1 MRAMFVKC
9 RAGRLVALVVVA
21 LAFSIGAGCSLD
33 DPSAPALTSPSGF
46 STAVTLT
53 AFPDNLPRDGSSES
67 IVTVTVRDASNRPV
81 SGQRL
86 SVSTDIGSVT
96 ESEVVTDGD
105 GRATF
110 AFVAPESS
118 VSGIVALI
126 SVTPLGENADTVIAR
141 TLTIRFTGATNLTAP
156 TPSFTMSPTAP
167 VLRQTVVLD
176 ASATTDESVVC
187 ADSCTYSW
195 NFDGEATATGRVVTY
210 QFLAIRT
217 YPITLTVTDAQG
229 SSATLTQNLVV
240 TQGTAP
246 TASFTFSPTSPGLFE
261 TVRFTAEASRV
272 GETSRTITRYEWKFG
287 DGESKAG
294 ITESH
299 TYSVLGSYP
308 VVLTVTDSAGV
319 QGTSTTIVTVVEG
332 VTATF
337 TFSNPVDGSLEVV
350 FNAEESRGSDSGF
363 GGRNTISEYIWHF
376 GIPGSTDREET
387 TSPIIRKTF
396 PVAAIYTVTLTV
408 EDSAGRRETSNQ
420 SVTVVD

>member
-1 MRAMFVKC
+1 MFMKC
-9 RAGRLVALVVVA
+9 RAPRLAALVVVI
-21 LAFSIGAGCSLD
+21 LAAGVWAGCSLD
-33 DPSAPALTSPSGF
+33 DPRAPELTSPSGF

-105 GRATF
+105 GHATF
-110 AFVAPESS
+110 AFVAPASS
-118 VSGIVALI
+118 VPGIVARI
-126 SVTPLGENADTVIAR
+126 SVTPLGEDADTVIAR
-141 TLTIRFTGATNLTAP
+141 TLTIKFTGATNLTAP
-156 TPSFTMSPTAP
+156 TPSFTMSPAAP
-167 VLRQTVVLD
+167 VLRQSVVLD

-195 NFDGEATATGRVVTY
+195 NFDGEATASGRVVTY
-210 QFLAIRT
+210 QFLAVRT

-246 TASFTFSPTSPGLFE
+246 TASFTFSPTSPGQFE

-299 TYSVLGSYP
+299 AYSVLGSYP

-319 QGTSTTIVTVVEG
+319 QGTSTQTVTVVAG
-332 VTATF
+332 VTAAF
-337 TFSNPVDGSLEVV
+337 TVSPTDPVAGETVIL
-350 FNAEESRGSDSGF
+350 NAESSEGSDGF
-363 GGRNTISEYIWHF
+363 AGRNEIVSYIWNF
-376 GIPGSTDREET
+376 GVLTGTTETSSSVTST
-387 TSPIIRKTF
+387 TF
-396 PVAAIYTVTLTV
+396 PSASTYTVTLTV
-408 EDSAGRRETSNQ
+408 EDSAGRQATT
-420 SVTVVD
+420 SVTVTVS

>member
-1 MRAMFVKC
+1 MKC
-9 RAGRLVALVVVA
+9 RAPRLAALVVVI
-21 LAFSIGAGCSLD
+21 LAAGVWAGCSLD

-86 SVSTDIGSVT
+86 SVATNIGSVT
-96 ESEVVTDGD
+96 ESEVETNDDGD
-105 GRATF
+105 ATF
-110 AFVAPESS
+110 AFIAPESS
-118 VSGIVALI
+118 VPGSAARI
-126 SVTPLGENADTVIAR
+126 SVIPLGGNADRAIAR
-141 TLTIRFTGATNLTAP
+141 TVDVILTGAANLTAP
-156 TPSFTMSPTAP
+156 TPSFTMSPAAP
-167 VLRQTVVLD
+167 VLRQSVVLD

-195 NFDGEATATGRVVTY
+195 NFDGEATATGRIVTY

-246 TASFTFSPTSPGLFE
+246 TASFTFSPTSPGQFE

-287 DGESKAG
+287 DGESKNG
-294 ITESH
+294 VTESH
-299 TYSVLGSYP
+299 SYSVLGAYP

-319 QGTSTTIVTVVEG
+319 QGTSTQTVTVGSG
-332 VTATF
+332 VTAAFEVSPTD
-337 TFSNPVDGSLEVV
+337 PVAGETVIL
-350 FNAEESRGSDSGF
+350 NAESSKGSDGF
-363 GGRNTISEYIWHF
+363 AGRNEIVSYIWNF
-376 GIPGSTDREET
+376 GVSTGTTET
-387 TSPIIRKTF
+387 TSPITSTTF
-396 PVAAIYTVTLTV
+396 PSASTYRVTLTV
-408 EDSAGRRETSNQ
+408 EDSAGRKDTTSV
-420 SVTVVD
+420 SVTVL